1 MVNLCCFGGF
11 PSAKRPKN
19 PRPWCLQPNW
29 DVRATEVEVPCEF
42 IGPWKCKIIIHTH
55 IYIYMYIY
63 ILYIF
68 IIPISQYILMIPISQ
83 RLGASEVNL
92 RPYKIRKK
100 YGISGRKTNQGTI
113 LASICI
119 FTVRVYGPD
128 KTWDLKRF

>member
-1 MVNLCCFGGF
+1 
-11 PSAKRPKN
+11 
-19 PRPWCLQPNW
+19 
-29 DVRATEVEVPCEF
+29 
-42 IGPWKCKIIIHTH
+42 
-55 IYIYMYIY
+55 
-63 ILYIF
+63 
-68 IIPISQYILMIPISQ
+68 MIPISQ
-83 RLGASEVNL
+83 RLGASELNL